1 MMARSPET
9 LMHHRTSLLGAAL
22 LVAVAPPAA
31 AQASSTADVVEQSA
45 APTAASL
52 PLWEAGVVA
61 ITASQPA
68 YPGAQQRV
76 VKGVALPYLI
86 YRGRMLRADQGGV
99 GVRAIKTAS
108 VELDVGAAASFGSS
122 PSDNDARRGMP
133 RIGTLAELGP
143 RVKLDL
149 GAAPLGGRWRAAI
162 PLRGV
167 FDVSDGFA
175 ARGVAFEPDIGWSR
189 RAASGWSV
197 GAGVGA
203 LVGNAK
209 LNETF
214 YGVAP
219 QYASA
224 ARPAYAA
231 RAGLIAT
238 RLSLNLGRPLGRDW
252 RLFLSA
258 RAESVQGAAN
268 RASPLVD
275 KRGGLTIG
283 AGLTWTFAR
292 SDQPAYE

>member
-1 MMARSPET
+1 M
-9 LMHHRTSLLGAAL
+9 SLSGAGRGASLAFLVAL
-22 LVAVAPPAA
+22 LISTAARAA
-31 AQASSTADVVEQSA
+31 AQASSTADVIEQAA

-52 PLWEAGVVA
+52 PLWEAGLVA

-76 VKGVALPYLI
+76 VKSIALPYLI
-86 YRGRMLRADQGGV
+86 YRGRTLRADQGGV
-99 GVRAIKTAS
+99 GVRAIKTAT

-143 RVKLDL
+143 RLKLDL
-149 GAAPLGGRWRAAI
+149 GEAPLGGRWRAAL

-167 FDVSDGFA
+167 FDVSNSFAMRGFA
-175 ARGVAFEPDIGWSR
+175 LEPDIGWSR
-189 RAASGWSV
+189 RAASGLSM
-197 GAGVGA
+197 GAGVGV
-203 LVGNAK
+203 LVGSAK
-209 LNETF
+209 LNDTF

-219 QYASA
+219 QYATS
-224 ARPAYAA
+224 ARPAYGA

-238 RLSLNLGRPLGRDW
+238 RLSLNVGRPLNRDW

-258 RAESVQGAAN
+258 RVESVEGAAN

-275 KRGGLTIG
+275 KRSGLTVG

-292 SDQPAYE
+292 SDSPAYE